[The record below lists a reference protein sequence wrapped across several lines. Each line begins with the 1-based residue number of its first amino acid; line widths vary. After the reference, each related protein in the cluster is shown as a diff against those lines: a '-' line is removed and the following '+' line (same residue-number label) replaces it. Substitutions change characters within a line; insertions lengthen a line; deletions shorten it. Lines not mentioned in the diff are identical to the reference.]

1 MALSLSQKLDKKL
14 KAQYEKGVTLD
25 KMSKDITMDQA
36 KALAETHE
44 IEVAEGD
51 TVKDII
57 EAIIEDFKEEELLIR
72 RLQRKLDRINTD
84 IRELG
89 NSAETTLVAAI
100 VADRHT
106 YVLNIGDSRAY
117 MISGKELYEKYKD
130 YIDKKKDFK

>member
-1 MALSLSQKLDKKL
+1 MPKFITLGPKANGFFDQTTGITIARGEKIEINDRQLRSRRIAMALNSGHLIFAQPDQEVKKEKETDLQKLDKKL

-57 EAIIEDFKEEELLIR
+57 EAIIEDFKEE
-72 RLQRKLDRINTD
+72 K
-84 IRELG
+84 
-89 NSAETTLVAAI
+89 
-100 VADRHT
+100 
-106 YVLNIGDSRAY
+106 
-117 MISGKELYEKYKD
+117 
-130 YIDKKKDFK
+130 

>member
-1 MALSLSQKLDKKL
+1 MPKFITLGPKANGFFDQTTGITIARGEKVEINDRQLRSRRIAMALNSGHLIFAQPDQEVKKEKETDLQKLDKKL

-57 EAIIEDFKEEELLIR
+57 EAIVEDFKEE
-72 RLQRKLDRINTD
+72 K
-84 IRELG
+84 
-89 NSAETTLVAAI
+89 
-100 VADRHT
+100 
-106 YVLNIGDSRAY
+106 
-117 MISGKELYEKYKD
+117 
-130 YIDKKKDFK
+130 

>member
-1 MALSLSQKLDKKL
+1 MPKFITLGPKANGFFDQTTGITIARGEKVEINDRQLRSRRIAMALNSGHLVFAQPDQEVKKEKETDLQKLDKKL

-57 EAIIEDFKEEELLIR
+57 EAIIEDFKEEE
-72 RLQRKLDRINTD
+72 K
-84 IRELG
+84 
-89 NSAETTLVAAI
+89 
-100 VADRHT
+100 
-106 YVLNIGDSRAY
+106 
-117 MISGKELYEKYKD
+117 
-130 YIDKKKDFK
+130 

>member
-1 MALSLSQKLDKKL
+1 MPKFITLGPKANGFFDQTTGITIARGEKVELNDRQLRSRRIAMALNSGHLIFAQPDQEVKKEKETDLHKLDKKL

-57 EAIIEDFKEEELLIR
+57 EAIIEDFKEE
-72 RLQRKLDRINTD
+72 K
-84 IRELG
+84 
-89 NSAETTLVAAI
+89 
-100 VADRHT
+100 
-106 YVLNIGDSRAY
+106 
-117 MISGKELYEKYKD
+117 
-130 YIDKKKDFK
+130 

>member
-1 MALSLSQKLDKKL
+1 MPKFITLGPKANGFFDQTTGITIARGEKVEINDRQLRSRRISMALNSGHLVFTQPDQEVKKEKEIDLQKLDKKL

-57 EAIIEDFKEEELLIR
+57 EAIIEDFKEE
-72 RLQRKLDRINTD
+72 K
-84 IRELG
+84 
-89 NSAETTLVAAI
+89 
-100 VADRHT
+100 
-106 YVLNIGDSRAY
+106 
-117 MISGKELYEKYKD
+117 
-130 YIDKKKDFK
+130 

>member
-1 MALSLSQKLDKKL
+1 MTKFITLGPKANGFFDQTTGITIARGEKVEINDRQLRSRRIAMALNSGHLIFAQPDQEVKKEKETDLQKLDKKL

-57 EAIIEDFKEEELLIR
+57 EAIIEDFKEE
-72 RLQRKLDRINTD
+72 K
-84 IRELG
+84 
-89 NSAETTLVAAI
+89 
-100 VADRHT
+100 
-106 YVLNIGDSRAY
+106 
-117 MISGKELYEKYKD
+117 
-130 YIDKKKDFK
+130 

>member
-1 MALSLSQKLDKKL
+1 MPKFITLGPKANGFFDQTTGITIARGEKVEINDRQLRSRRIAMALNSGHLVFAQPDQEVKKEKETDIQKLDKKL

-57 EAIIEDFKEEELLIR
+57 EAIIEDFKEE
-72 RLQRKLDRINTD
+72 K
-84 IRELG
+84 
-89 NSAETTLVAAI
+89 
-100 VADRHT
+100 
-106 YVLNIGDSRAY
+106 
-117 MISGKELYEKYKD
+117 
-130 YIDKKKDFK
+130 

>member
-1 MALSLSQKLDKKL
+1 MSKFITLGPKANGFFDQTTGITIARGEKVEINDRQLRSRRIAMALNSGHLVFAQPDQEVKKEKETDLQKLDKKL

-57 EAIIEDFKEEELLIR
+57 EAIIEDFKEE
-72 RLQRKLDRINTD
+72 K
-84 IRELG
+84 
-89 NSAETTLVAAI
+89 
-100 VADRHT
+100 
-106 YVLNIGDSRAY
+106 
-117 MISGKELYEKYKD
+117 
-130 YIDKKKDFK
+130 

>member
-1 MALSLSQKLDKKL
+1 MALNSGHLIFAQPDQEVKKEKETDLQKLDKKL

-57 EAIIEDFKEEELLIR
+57 EAIIEDFKEE
-72 RLQRKLDRINTD
+72 K
-84 IRELG
+84 
-89 NSAETTLVAAI
+89 
-100 VADRHT
+100 
-106 YVLNIGDSRAY
+106 
-117 MISGKELYEKYKD
+117 
-130 YIDKKKDFK
+130 

>member
-1 MALSLSQKLDKKL
+1 MPKFITLGPKANGFFDQTTGITIARGEKVEINDRQLRSRRIAMALNSGHLIFAQPDQEVKKEKETDLQKLDKKL

-57 EAIIEDFKEEELLIR
+57 EAVIEDFKEEE
-72 RLQRKLDRINTD
+72 K
-84 IRELG
+84 
-89 NSAETTLVAAI
+89 
-100 VADRHT
+100 
-106 YVLNIGDSRAY
+106 
-117 MISGKELYEKYKD
+117 
-130 YIDKKKDFK
+130 